1 MARSLGGQSRMRVA
15 ALIWLACLAI
25 YLEMLWRH
33 RSCGRARGTLPWS
46 LLALIAG
53 GLVTVLWIGV
63 LGGSSS
69 DIKHF
74 VEWVG
79 GFAETREAD
88 RLK

>member
-1 MARSLGGQSRMRVA
+1 MRVA

-33 RSCGRARGTLPWS
+33 RSRGRARGTLPWS

-63 LGGSSS
+63 LGGGSS
-69 DIKHF
+69 DIEHF

-79 GFAETREAD
+79 RFIETREAD
-88 RLK
+88 RLN